1 MEHAERELIEKTVV
15 NNFELRRLYT
25 RHRDFERR
33 LDELKRQPFL
43 TSIEQVEQKKLKNMK
58 LRGVERMMFIISR
71 AQT

>member
-1 MEHAERELIEKTVV
+1 MEHAERELIEKSVV

-43 TSIEQVEQKKLKNMK
+43 TSVEQLEQKRLKNLK
-58 LRGVERMMFIISR
+58 LLGVERMMFLISK
-71 AQT
+71 TDS